1 MKVEREMRALPV
13 GQGEIRQRG
22 QRIALL
28 AVGAMVTVAEA
39 VAERLDATVVNMRF
53 IKPLDEA
60 LIVQMAAEH
69 RGLATLEENVVA
81 GGAGSAVSE
90 CLARRGIVIPIRH
103 IGLPDRFVEQGERAE
118 LLAECG
124 LDAEG
129 VFQQLMEWN
138 K

>member
-1 MKVEREMRALPV
+1 MWWP
-13 GQGEIRQRG
+13 
-22 QRIALL
+22 
-28 AVGAMVTVAEA
+28 
-39 VAERLDATVVNMRF
+39 
-53 IKPLDEA
+53 
-60 LIVQMAAEH
+60 
-69 RGLATLEENVVA
+69 
-81 GGAGSAVSE
+81 VSE

-138 K
+138 KGVDSE